1 MEIMR
6 GLPALSDYKVAKLVE
21 SLAEAGVEVASLS
34 ARYVHLIDVKE
45 SLTDEEKQVLGK
57 ILTYGPADVK
67 CADQGELFFVIPR
80 VGTISPWASKA
91 TDIAHNCGLTKIHRL
106 ERGIAFYIAKKE
118 GTFTE
123 EERRLIAARIHDRM
137 MQSVLSSIEE
147 SEALFAAQTPAPV
160 GYVDLQGRGEEA
172 LKEANVALG
181 LALNADEMAYLLDS
195 FKDLGRNPTDIEL
208 YMFAQM
214 NSEHCRHKVFNAA
227 WEVDGVKEDTSLFG
241 MVRNTLKATP
251 DYVLSAYKDNAAVM
265 EGSKAGRFYPDRNSH
280 EWSYHEEDMPI
291 LMKVE
296 THNHPTAI
304 SPFPGAA
311 TGSGGEIRDEGATGV
326 GSRPKGGMC
335 GFSVSNLQIPGYQ
348 QPWEQ
353 NFGKPSRLASA
364 LEIMIEGPLGAA
376 SFNNEFGRPNLCG
389 YFRTYE
395 EKVSSFNGTEV
406 RGYHK
411 PIMLAG
417 GWGNIRR
424 EHIIKDHIEPG
435 AKLIVLGGPAMDIGL
450 GGGAASSMSSGQSS
464 EDLDFASVQRGNP
477 EMQRRCQEVIDA
489 CWQLGADNPIMF
501 IHDVGAG
508 GLSNAMPE
516 LVSDGGVGG
525 IFELRAIPNDEPGMS
540 PLQIWCN
547 ESQERYVLAVSPEK
561 FPVFEE
567 FCKRERAPFA
577 VIGTATPERRVVLHD
592 SYFDNNPI
600 DLPLDILLG
609 KPPRMH
615 KQVVSGKVESAPF
628 NPSGIE
634 LAEAAE
640 RVLRL
645 PTVAEKTFLITIG
658 DRSVTG
664 MVARDQM
671 VGPWQVPVSDVAV
684 TTASYDSYQGEAA
697 AMGERT
703 PVALLSHEASV
714 RLAIAEA
721 VTNLAAAQI
730 GDLKRV
736 KLSANWMA
744 ANGHPGEDAG
754 LFKAVKTLGM
764 ELCPELG
771 ITVPVGKDSMS
782 MRTVW
787 QENGEEKAVTAP
799 LSLIIS
805 AFARCEDVRKTL
817 TPVLN
822 TSEGPTSLI
831 YVTLGDRQNRLG
843 GSALA
848 QVYRQLGDKPADLD
862 NPVRLKG
869 LFNAVQFL
877 NSHDLLLAYHDIS
890 DGGLFVTLCEMAF
903 AGHTGISAVIDQLG
917 EGDLPVLFS
926 EEVGA
931 VLQVRAGD
939 EEKVLNILSGHGLAS
954 CSFVIGTTNAQDR
967 IIISRDGREIYNEK
981 RSRLR
986 QIWGETTYRM
996 QALRDNPACAREEYE
1011 DKGLDGNNGLFAS
1024 LTFDVNEDVA
1034 APYILK
1040 GAAPRVAILRE
1051 QGVNSQGEMAAA
1063 FNKAGFACI
1072 DVHMSD
1078 ILSGRVS
1085 LKDFKGFAA
1094 CGGFSYGD
1102 VLGAGEGWAKSVL
1115 FNERARGEFESF
1127 FNREDTF
1134 ALGVCNGCQMLSTL
1148 KDLIPGADLWPR
1160 FVTNRSERFEARF
1173 VEVAIEKSPSIF
1185 FDGMEGSM
1193 MPIVVSHGEG
1203 RAEFAGD
1210 AQLEALEKQGL
1221 VAVRYVDHQG
1231 KVTERYPLNPN
1242 GSPRGITSV
1251 TTPDGRFTI
1260 LMPHPERVQRAV
1272 CNSWHPAEWREDSPW
1287 ARIFRNARKFV
1298 G

>member
-424 EHIIKDHIEPG
+424 EHIIKDHIDPG

-600 DLPLDILLG
+600 DLPLDILSTAFL
-609 KPPRMH
+609 RI
-615 KQVVSGKVESAPF
+615 SLSA
-628 NPSGIE
+628 
-634 LAEAAE
+634 
-640 RVLRL
+640 
-645 PTVAEKTFLITIG
+645 
-658 DRSVTG
+658 
-664 MVARDQM
+664 
-671 VGPWQVPVSDVAV
+671 
-684 TTASYDSYQGEAA
+684 TASLGY
-697 AMGERT
+697 
-703 PVALLSHEASV
+703 
-714 RLAIAEA
+714 
-721 VTNLAAAQI
+721 VTKSF
-730 GDLKRV
+730 LK
-736 KLSANWMA
+736 
-744 ANGHPGEDAG
+744 
-754 LFKAVKTLGM
+754 
-764 ELCPELG
+764 
-771 ITVPVGKDSMS
+771 
-782 MRTVW
+782 
-787 QENGEEKAVTAP
+787 P
-799 LSLIIS
+799 LSRSSFS
-805 AFARCEDVRKTL
+805 ASSRPNF
-817 TPVLN
+817 
-822 TSEGPTSLI
+822 
-831 YVTLGDRQNRLG
+831 
-843 GSALA
+843 SA
-848 QVYRQLGDKPADLD
+848 
-862 NPVRLKG
+862 
-869 LFNAVQFL
+869 
-877 NSHDLLLAYHDIS
+877 
-890 DGGLFVTLCEMAF
+890 
-903 AGHTGISAVIDQLG
+903 
-917 EGDLPVLFS
+917 
-926 EEVGA
+926 
-931 VLQVRAGD
+931 
-939 EEKVLNILSGHGLAS
+939 
-954 CSFVIGTTNAQDR
+954 
-967 IIISRDGREIYNEK
+967 
-981 RSRLR
+981 
-986 QIWGETTYRM
+986 
-996 QALRDNPACAREEYE
+996 
-1011 DKGLDGNNGLFAS
+1011 
-1024 LTFDVNEDVA
+1024 
-1034 APYILK
+1034 
-1040 GAAPRVAILRE
+1040 
-1051 QGVNSQGEMAAA
+1051 
-1063 FNKAGFACI
+1063 
-1072 DVHMSD
+1072 
-1078 ILSGRVS
+1078 
-1085 LKDFKGFAA
+1085 
-1094 CGGFSYGD
+1094 
-1102 VLGAGEGWAKSVL
+1102 
-1115 FNERARGEFESF
+1115 
-1127 FNREDTF
+1127 
-1134 ALGVCNGCQMLSTL
+1134 
-1148 KDLIPGADLWPR
+1148 
-1160 FVTNRSERFEARF
+1160 
-1173 VEVAIEKSPSIF
+1173 
-1185 FDGMEGSM
+1185 
-1193 MPIVVSHGEG
+1193 
-1203 RAEFAGD
+1203 
-1210 AQLEALEKQGL
+1210 
-1221 VAVRYVDHQG
+1221 
-1231 KVTERYPLNPN
+1231 
-1242 GSPRGITSV
+1242 
-1251 TTPDGRFTI
+1251 
-1260 LMPHPERVQRAV
+1260 
-1272 CNSWHPAEWREDSPW
+1272 
-1287 ARIFRNARKFV
+1287 
-1298 G
+1298 